1 MSETVVNPQP
11 EATETKRTL
20 PSDIEQTR
28 IVAKYDVLKY
38 LRSNRLMGVIA
49 IEALVL
55 VLITVIP
62 ILLGK
67 SLPSNKDDFVAVY
80 VNFSSFLVVIG
91 ATLFAGDA
99 IVSEFQ
105 GRTGFLLFPN
115 PVRRSSILVGKFI
128 SAVEAMLLIIG
139 IYYAVALILG
149 VGFTGGFSMLGL
161 YSMLLAMLY
170 AVAAVSLGFL
180 ISSLIKGST
189 GAIVLTFF
197 MLLLILPVV
206 SAMVT
211 LGGGDPSFVL
221 TYAANIVS
229 NIMIS
234 PYPATKASGTAITS
248 VPVGIVVM
256 IAYSVI
262 CMLATYF
269 VFKRR
274 EMSA

>member
-11 EATETKRTL
+11 EATENKRTL
-20 PSDIEQTR
+20 PSDIQQTR

-170 AVAAVSLGFL
+170 AVAAV
-180 ISSLIKGST
+180 
-189 GAIVLTFF
+189 
-197 MLLLILPVV
+197 P
-206 SAMVT
+206 
-211 LGGGDPSFVL
+211 
-221 TYAANIVS
+221 
-229 NIMIS
+229 
-234 PYPATKASGTAITS
+234 
-248 VPVGIVVM
+248 
-256 IAYSVI
+256 
-262 CMLATYF
+262 
-269 VFKRR
+269 
-274 EMSA
+274 